1 MQFQMMS
8 EKEMA
13 EALKYLRENEEDDM
27 LRLKVIEKNLNETE
41 DRQQLITKEEAIL
54 AASMPGIQYG
64 DKVMSSG
71 DVNHD
76 ELFRTLEKS
85 KEIYRDAIRDLV
97 KERNE
102 LEDNIQLYNKIRGC
116 INKVHRELRVYLEK
130 YYIANVTAEEACRN
144 MNICR
149 ALLFKQAQK
158 ALTILTRIYN
168 LSLDD

>member
-27 LRLKVIEKNLNETE
+27 LRLKVIAKNLDETE

-116 INKVHRELRVYLEK
+116 INKVHRELRVYLEE
-130 YYIANVTAEEACRN
+130 YYMANITADEGCRK
-144 MNICR
+144 MHLSRSFFFTQAKR
-149 ALLFKQAQK
+149 ALK
-158 ALTILTRIYN
+158 ALTRQYN
-168 LSLDD
+168 MTLD

>member
-13 EALKYLRENEEDDM
+13 ETLKYLRENEEDDM

-64 DKVMSSG
+64 DKVKSSG

-85 KEIYRDAIRDLV
+85 KEIYRDAINDLV
-97 KERNE
+97 AEKNE
-102 LEDNIQLYNKIRGC
+102 LEDNIQLYNRIRKC
-116 INKVHRELRVYLEK
+116 INKVHREFRVYLEK